1 MEYEYGRA
9 QYTSTQQLATPLSIA
24 FGNALRARDAGDFLW
39 SDFVELEEDDD
50 EADEDK
56 DAGKAIQAGQEPI
69 ALTATDLTPEYAAD
83 PMIALLLSHG
93 ARFYRTSARSIVDA

>member
-24 FGNALRARDAGDFLW
+24 FGNALKTRGAGDFLW
-39 SDFVELEEDDD
+39 SDFVEQVRDDD
-50 EADEDK
+50 KDDEDE
-56 DAGKAIQAGQEPI
+56 DAGKANKAGQEPI
-69 ALTATDLTPEYAAD
+69 ALTAADLTPAYAAD

-93 ARFYRTSARSIVDA
+93 ARFYRTSARSIVQ